1 VPELDIHIDWLETAI
16 EEFGKR
22 STEAL
27 EGAAIGEIGG
37 TMTADSEVDVMP
49 RDEIFLIS
57 SFMLNLRQA
66 A

>member
-1 VPELDIHIDWLETAI
+1 VYIDWLENAI
-16 EEFGKR
+16 EEFCRR

-27 EGAAIGEIGG
+27 EGAAIQETNNAETIDGEI
-37 TMTADSEVDVMP
+37 DVMP

>member
-1 VPELDIHIDWLETAI
+1 MHIDWLEDAI
-16 EEFGKR
+16 GEFGRR

-27 EGAAIGEIGG
+27 EGAAIKETNNVEMIDGEI
-37 TMTADSEVDVMP
+37 DVMP

>member
-1 VPELDIHIDWLETAI
+1 VHIDWLENSI
-16 EEFGKR
+16 EEFCRR

-27 EGAAIGEIGG
+27 EGAAIKETNNAEMIDGEI
-37 TMTADSEVDVMP
+37 DVMP
-49 RDEIFLIS
+49 RDEVFLVS

>member
-1 VPELDIHIDWLETAI
+1 VHIDWLENAI
-16 EEFGKR
+16 EEFSRR

-27 EGAAIGEIGG
+27 EGAAIQETNNPEMIDGEI
-37 TMTADSEVDVMP
+37 DVMP